1 MDDQRATV
9 PFIEKIL
16 DDHRLQSPPKKRSH
30 PYHDDN
36 DKCLWEP
43 KLMISNIK
51 ISDIVALFNTISQK
65 YNVLCHLKYHIIQ
78 YDTE

>member
-16 DDHRLQSPPKKRSH
+16 DDHRLQSPPKKKVTPTWDLS
-30 PYHDDN
+30 YHDDN

-51 ISDIVALFNTISQK
+51 ISDIVALFNTIS
-65 YNVLCHLKYHIIQ
+65 
-78 YDTE
+78 